1 MRIQILLQFFIDK
14 LPKGMAKVTHNMTL
28 TRLLRNGLTYSRL
41 ISFFESAHNT
51 LDFYDKLKD
60 IGIER
65 KASKSLASHL
75 LTMGY
80 LCRGAIENEQ
90 RLEIG
95 ETKEDI
101 ELNTDVPKNG
111 KYFYEEKR
119 TFDYY
124 YYLTYVLLKIHFLYT
139 PMVQKSSDFY

>member
-1 MRIQILLQFFIDK
+1 MTLGSGALTNSCYKRAIVCASVDQLSIFFLDK

-41 ISFFESAHNT
+41 ISFFESAQNT

-80 LCRGAIENEQ
+80 CCRGAIESEQ
-90 RLEIG
+90 RIEIG

-101 ELNTDVPKNG
+101 ELDTDTPKNG
-111 KYFYEEKR
+111 IFLYFYKEK
-119 TFDYY
+119 F
-124 YYLTYVLLKIHFLYT
+124 K
-139 PMVQKSSDFY
+139 P